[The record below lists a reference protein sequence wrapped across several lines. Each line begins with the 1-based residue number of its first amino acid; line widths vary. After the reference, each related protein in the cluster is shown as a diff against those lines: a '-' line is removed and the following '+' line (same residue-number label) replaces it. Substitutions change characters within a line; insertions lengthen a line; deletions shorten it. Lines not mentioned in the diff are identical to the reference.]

1 MPYLELFLLFS
12 LLYMADCQTRN
23 HSLPIRLPNAPLS
36 TSCPLRRDPSLVKE
50 ILDEYYPPCPCG
62 GVRGWTRA
70 VHLDMSDRN
79 QQCPSNWTLVTTPI
93 RGCGRT
99 NRNQGVCD
107 SVTYPVHGRTYS
119 QVCGRV
125 LAYQKG
131 WPSALYNSLRPSSSF
146 ALEEAYLSGVSLTHG
161 PPDSRQ
167 HIWSF
172 IAGEYELD
180 DGRFKSFK
188 CPCSTTNWS
197 YQVPSFIDNNYFC
210 DSGNPGPNINTSTY
224 YTENPLWDGQG
235 CGLSSTCCEFNSPP
249 WFCISLPQP
258 TSEDLEIR
266 NCYTSFS
273 TQDTIISSLDIHVK

>member
-50 ILDEYYPPCPCG
+50 TLDEYYPPCPCG

-188 CPCSTTNWS
+188 CPCSTTNWPTK
-197 YQVPSFIDNNYFC
+197 Y
-210 DSGNPGPNINTSTY
+210 
-224 YTENPLWDGQG
+224 LH
-235 CGLSSTCCEFNSPP
+235 
-249 WFCISLPQP
+249 SL
-258 TSEDLEIR
+258 TITTFVILEILDPTLILALTTLR
-266 NCYTSFS
+266 ILYGMARGVASLARAVNS
-273 TQDTIISSLDIHVK
+273 TLPHGSVYLYLNLPVRTWR